1 MERPKDP
8 PSARQNAKE
17 TRNQNY
23 NNMSTKDKKDIVLST
38 NCNDNTVDK
47 RALLEENPK
56 ESSFNS
62 SQPLMPVDHS
72 RFDEE
77 YRKSS
82 FDNDKDKI
90 QERLEVHKD
99 KEQQDDNRTKTVRWL
114 DEAEKNLMDLGV
126 SEDERTKRLE
136 SLMERRRSR
145 KLSSFQVR
153 RSGTGIGIGNSSCTQ
168 ISSLNIPKYNPFL
181 ADSSSDPNTPV
192 SAPSYMAKS
201 NPFDLPYDPHEE
213 KPILTGDTS
222 EDESNASNQKEPR
235 FNRHGPTKSGHF
247 APPEFTSYKHKTGF
261 EGDFSIKQLASGRLV
276 TETVENKQDDKKQ
289 LQQDGLNP
297 NHKEENKEDDK
308 KQPQQDSSKPSENVA
323 EKVVDIPDEKS
334 AIKESKKE
342 KEIDHEISINE
353 SSSSSSCSED
363 EPIMKPNKEAILHC
377 LSMSRMRLVSQ
388 GKSFHRH
395 AETFDCGPSSLFDKS
410 KTDSFY
416 FGGNKKF
423 NYGSTNSIASD
434 MQVEVSE
441 IGSPSS
447 TSLDLQLKSCLGDS
461 TYSFDTDFN
470 ENEVRLSDTDD
481 FSDQD
486 SESGFSRT
494 DHDSQER
501 STFEKL

>member
-1 MERPKDP
+1 
-8 PSARQNAKE
+8 
-17 TRNQNY
+17 
-23 NNMSTKDKKDIVLST
+23 MSTKDKKDIVLST

-56 ESSFNS
+56 EPSINS

-114 DEAEKNLMDLGV
+114 DETEKNLMDLGV

-153 RSGTGIGIGNSSCTQ
+153 RSGTGIGMGIGIGNSSCTQ
-168 ISSLNIPKYNPFL
+168 ISSLKIPKNNPFL

-213 KPILTGDTS
+213 KPILTGDTL

-247 APPEFTSYKHKTGF
+247 APPEFTNYKHKTGF

-297 NHKEENKEDDK
+297 NHKEENKEGDK
-308 KQPQQDSSKPSENVA
+308 KQPQQDDSKPSEKVA
-323 EKVVDIPDEKS
+323 DIPDEKS

-342 KEIDHEISINE
+342 KEIDYEISIKE